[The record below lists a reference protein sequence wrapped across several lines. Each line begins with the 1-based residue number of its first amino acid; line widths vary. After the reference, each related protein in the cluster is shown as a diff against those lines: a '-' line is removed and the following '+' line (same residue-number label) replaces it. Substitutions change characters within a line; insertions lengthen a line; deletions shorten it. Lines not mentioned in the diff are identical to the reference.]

1 MSIRFEADQSDHRD
15 HVTRAETDGSGPAD
29 SRVTSLYKNQAG
41 R

>member
-1 MSIRFEADQSDHRD
+1 MSIRFEADQSD